1 MMMMIIIMLCT
12 FVEVGIQQTVAG
24 AFLCFV
30 VEFCESG
37 KIFNKDKRFRCVHM
51 NLSPSVVRPSPVAF
65 GLVTQKYCD
74 SLFCVSVTGLF
85 VYVRISER
93 CRL

>member
-1 MMMMIIIMLCT
+1 M
-12 FVEVGIQQTVAG
+12 GIQQTIAG

-30 VEFCESG
+30 VEFCGLG
-37 KIFNKDKRFRCVHM
+37 KIFNKDKCFRCVHM
-51 NLSPSVVRPSPVAF
+51 NLSPSVVRPSAVAF
-65 GLVTQKYCD
+65 DLMTQKYCN
-74 SLFCVSVTGLF
+74 SLFWVSVMGLF